1 MSDVTLTI
9 TDATPVALSITDAT
23 PVALSITDATPVAF
37 ESSSTSVALS
47 ITESTPVALDFN
59 CFDMAAFL
67 ATVEAYD
74 SDADAVADGKS
85 YYKASSQHEA
95 AYKGTFIIL

>member
-1 MSDVTLTI
+1 MD
-9 TDATPVALSITDAT
+9 
-23 PVALSITDATPVAF
+23 
-37 ESSSTSVALS
+37 
-47 ITESTPVALDFN
+47 
-59 CFDMAAFL
+59 AFL

-74 SDADAVADGKS
+74 SDADAVADGKY